1 MTEDRCLGGD
11 DAVVR
16 LVGLA
21 VERLVGLP
29 VERLVGL
36 ADEPDGAARVGSSAR
51 FWAGAGASAACSIQP
66 PAPLFKS

>member
-21 VERLVGLP
+21 